1 MHLFLKENYFRTRL
15 AYQDLTD
22 NLLFFLLPIECI
34 DEVGKRMGSVDIVVN
49 NAGILDEA
57 AINKTIDINLV
68 SIPVW

>member
-1 MHLFLKENYFRTRL
+1 
-15 AYQDLTD
+15 
-22 NLLFFLLPIECI
+22 
-34 DEVGKRMGSVDIVVN
+34 MGSVDIVVN